1 MGECVVLVPDSGV
14 PQHGVSHLSA
24 LMRFRLE
31 RRKLAFHSR
40 LFSLLPVLLHIL
52 CSVLSVCLS
61 LGETSWLPYEV
72 GISVIPILQLN
83 FTSKR

>member
-14 PQHGVSHLSA
+14 PQHGVPHLNA
-24 LMRFRLE
+24 LMRFWLE

-61 LGETSWLPYEV
+61 LSETSWLPYKV